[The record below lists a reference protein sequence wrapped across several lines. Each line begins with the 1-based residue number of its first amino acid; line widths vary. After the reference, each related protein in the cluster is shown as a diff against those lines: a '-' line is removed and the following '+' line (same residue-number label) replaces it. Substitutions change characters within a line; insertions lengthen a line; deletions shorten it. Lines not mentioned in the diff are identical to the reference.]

1 MKLPA
6 ALPVAVMAFGGLSWL
21 ADAAPAFAQAPVEIQ
36 TSAPEKPPQI
46 RIVEPTPATRE
57 ATRPRE
63 ADFYGPDIRVRHQPA
78 FIEPFDGQTEG
89 GTKYGLSGWTSPSTP
104 VGSWVSQEPW
114 ARSGGGWPALG
125 ITIVWDSVPPASARR
140 VSDPR

>member
-1 MKLPA
+1 MN
-6 ALPVAVMAFGGLSWL
+6 LPVALMIFGGLSWL
-21 ADAAPAFAQAPVEIQ
+21 GAVSPAGAQAPVEIRA
-36 TSAPEKPPQI
+36 SSPEKPPQI

-78 FIEPFDGQTEG
+78 FIEPFAGETQG

-104 VGSWVSQEPW
+104 VGSLVSQEPW
-114 ARSGGGWPALG
+114 ARSGWPALG
-125 ITIVWDSVPPASARR
+125 FTIVWDSVPAASARR

>member
-1 MKLPA
+1 MKLHA
-6 ALPVAVMAFGGLSWL
+6 TLPLAVMAFGGLSWL
-21 ADAAPAFAQAPVEIQ
+21 AGAAPAIAQAPVEIQ

-125 ITIVWDSVPPASARR
+125 ITIVWDSVPPTSARR

>member
-1 MKLPA
+1 MKLPV
-6 ALPVAVMAFGGLSWL
+6 ALMILGGLMWL
-21 ADAAPAFAQAPVEIQ
+21 GAVSPASAQAPVEIRA
-36 TSAPEKPPQI
+36 SAPEKPPQN

-63 ADFYGPDIRVRHQPA
+63 TDFYGGTDVRVRHQPA
-78 FIEPFDGQTEG
+78 FIEPFAGETQG

-104 VGSWVSQEPW
+104 VGSLVSQEPW
-114 ARSGGGWPALG
+114 ARSGWPALG
-125 ITIVWDSVPPASARR
+125 FTVVWDSVPAPSARR

>member
-1 MKLPA
+1 MN
-6 ALPVAVMAFGGLSWL
+6 LPVALMILGGLSWL
-21 ADAAPAFAQAPVEIQ
+21 VAVSPAGAQTPVEIRA
-36 TSAPEKPPQI
+36 SAPEKPPQI

-63 ADFYGPDIRVRHQPA
+63 ADFYGGTDVRVRHQPA
-78 FIEPFDGQTEG
+78 FIEPFAGETQG

-104 VGSWVSQEPW
+104 VGSLVSQEPW
-114 ARSGGGWPALG
+114 ARSGWPALG
-125 ITIVWDSVPPASARR
+125 FTVVWDSVPAPSARR

>member
-1 MKLPA
+1 MKLLVA
-6 ALPVAVMAFGGLSWL
+6 IALVVGSSWL
-21 ADAAPAFAQAPVEIQ
+21 GGASTATAQAPVEIQ
-36 TSAPEKPPQI
+36 ASAPEKPPQI

-63 ADFYGPDIRVRHQPA
+63 ADFYGTDVRVRHQPA
-78 FIEPFDGQTEG
+78 FIEPFVGETQG

-104 VGSWVSQEPW
+104 VGSLVSQEPW
-114 ARSGGGWPALG
+114 ARSGWPALG
-125 ITIVWDSVPPASARR
+125 FTLVWDSVPAASARR

>member
-1 MKLPA
+1 MKLACALLIFGVLASPA
-6 ALPVAVMAFGGLSWL
+6 LVLG
-21 ADAAPAFAQAPVEIQ
+21 QVEIQ
-36 TSAPEKPPQI
+36 TTAPEKPPQI

-63 ADFYGPDIRVRHQPA
+63 TDFYGPDVRVRHQPA
-78 FIEPFDGQTEG
+78 FIEPFFGQTQG

-104 VGSWVSQEPW
+104 VGSLVSQEPW
-114 ARSGGGWPALG
+114 ARAGWFALG
-125 ITIVWDSVPPASARR
+125 FTVIWDSPPAASVRR

>member
-1 MKLPA
+1 MKNRFV
-6 ALPVAVMAFGGLSWL
+6 ALPVVVMVLGGLSWL
-21 ADAAPAFAQAPVEIQ
+21 GVASPAIAQAPVEIQ
-36 TSAPEKPPQI
+36 ASAPEKPPQL

-63 ADFYGPDIRVRHQPA
+63 ADFYGTDVRVRHQPA
-78 FIEPFDGQTEG
+78 FIEPFVGQTQG

-104 VGSWVSQEPW
+104 VGSLVSQEPW
-114 ARSGGGWPALG
+114 ARTGWPALG
-125 ITIVWDSVPPASARR
+125 FTIVWDSVPAASARR

>member
-1 MKLPA
+1 MQIRFGAGLAGVGLVFLFGAASPA
-6 ALPVAVMAFGGLSWL
+6 I
-21 ADAAPAFAQAPVEIQ
+21 AQTPVEIQ
-36 TSAPEKPPQI
+36 ASAPEKPPQI

-63 ADFYGPDIRVRHQPA
+63 ADFYGTDVRVRHQPA
-78 FIEPFDGQTEG
+78 FIEPFVGQTQG

-104 VGSWVSQEPW
+104 VGSLVSQEPW
-114 ARSGGGWPALG
+114 ARSPGWFSLG
-125 ITIVWDSVPPASARR
+125 LTVVWDSPPAASTRR

>member
-1 MKLPA
+1 MQIPFGAGLAGVGLVFLFGAASPA
-6 ALPVAVMAFGGLSWL
+6 I
-21 ADAAPAFAQAPVEIQ
+21 AQTPVEIQ
-36 TSAPEKPPQI
+36 ASAPEKPPQI

-63 ADFYGPDIRVRHQPA
+63 ADFYGTDVRVRHQPA
-78 FIEPFDGQTEG
+78 FIEPFVGQTQG

-104 VGSWVSQEPW
+104 VGSLVSQEPW
-114 ARSGGGWPALG
+114 ARSPGWFSLG
-125 ITIVWDSVPPASARR
+125 LTVVWDSPPAASTRR

>member
-1 MKLPA
+1 MKLPVTLVILA
-6 ALPVAVMAFGGLSWL
+6 GLGCLGL
-21 ADAAPAFAQAPVEIQ
+21 AGPAGAQAPVEIRA
-36 TSAPEKPPQI
+36 SAPEKPPQL

-63 ADFYGPDIRVRHQPA
+63 ADFYGGTDVRVRHQPA
-78 FIEPFDGQTEG
+78 FIEPFAGETQG

-104 VGSWVSQEPW
+104 VGSLVSQEPW
-114 ARSGGGWPALG
+114 ARSGWPALG
-125 ITIVWDSVPPASARR
+125 FTIVWDSVPAASARR

>member
-1 MKLPA
+1 MKLPV
-6 ALPVAVMAFGGLSWL
+6 ALPVAVILGGLAWL
-21 ADAAPAFAQAPVEIQ
+21 GATAPAIAQTPVEIQ
-36 TSAPEKPPQI
+36 ASAPEKPSQL

-63 ADFYGPDIRVRHQPA
+63 ADFYGGTDVRVRHQPA
-78 FIEPFDGQTEG
+78 FIEPFVGQTQG

-104 VGSWVSQEPW
+104 VGSLVSQEPW
-114 ARSGGGWPALG
+114 ARSGWPALG
-125 ITIVWDSVPPASARR
+125 FTIVWDSVPAASTRR

>member
-1 MKLPA
+1 MKLVV
-6 ALPVAVMAFGGLSWL
+6 ALMVWGGLSWL
-21 ADAAPAFAQAPVEIQ
+21 GAASPAIAQTPVEIQ
-36 TSAPEKPPQI
+36 ASAPEKPPQI

-63 ADFYGPDIRVRHQPA
+63 ADFYGTDVRVRHQPA
-78 FIEPFDGQTEG
+78 FIEPFVGQTQG

-104 VGSWVSQEPW
+104 VGSLVSQEPW
-114 ARSGGGWPALG
+114 ARSPGWFSLG
-125 ITIVWDSVPPASARR
+125 LTVVWDSPPAASTRR

>member
-1 MKLPA
+1 MN
-6 ALPVAVMAFGGLSWL
+6 LPVALMILGGLSWL
-21 ADAAPAFAQAPVEIQ
+21 GVVSPAGAQTPVEIRA
-36 TSAPEKPPQI
+36 SAPEKPPQI

-63 ADFYGPDIRVRHQPA
+63 ADFYGGTDVRVRHQPA
-78 FIEPFDGQTEG
+78 FIEPFAGETQG

-104 VGSWVSQEPW
+104 VGSLVSQEPW
-114 ARSGGGWPALG
+114 ARSGWHALG
-125 ITIVWDSVPPASARR
+125 FTVVWDSVPAPSARR

>member
-1 MKLPA
+1 MKLVV
-6 ALPVAVMAFGGLSWL
+6 ALMVWGGLSWL
-21 ADAAPAFAQAPVEIQ
+21 GTASPAIAQTQVEIQ
-36 TSAPEKPPQI
+36 ASAPEKPPQI

-63 ADFYGPDIRVRHQPA
+63 ADFYGTDVRVRHQPA
-78 FIEPFDGQTEG
+78 FIEPFVGQTQG

-104 VGSWVSQEPW
+104 VGSLVSQEPW
-114 ARSGGGWPALG
+114 ARSPGWFSLG
-125 ITIVWDSVPPASARR
+125 LTVVWDSPPAASTRR

>member
-1 MKLPA
+1 MN
-6 ALPVAVMAFGGLSWL
+6 LPVALMVFGGLSWL
-21 ADAAPAFAQAPVEIQ
+21 GAVSPAGAQAPVEIRA
-36 TSAPEKPPQI
+36 SSPEKPPQI

-63 ADFYGPDIRVRHQPA
+63 ADFYGTDVRVRHQPA
-78 FIEPFDGQTEG
+78 FIEPFAGETQG

-104 VGSWVSQEPW
+104 VGSLVSQEPW
-114 ARSGGGWPALG
+114 ARSGWPALG
-125 ITIVWDSVPPASARR
+125 FTIVWDSVPAASARR